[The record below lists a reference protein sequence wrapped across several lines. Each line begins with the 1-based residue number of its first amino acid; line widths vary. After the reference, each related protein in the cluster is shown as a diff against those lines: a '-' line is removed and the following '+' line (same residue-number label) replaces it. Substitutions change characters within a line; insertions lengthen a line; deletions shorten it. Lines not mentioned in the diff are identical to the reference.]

1 MLPGGPSDP
10 SLLTRLDRVLMAA
23 FLLSVFVPGTLGVS
37 LFDRDEGW
45 YAQVV
50 REMLAG
56 GDWLIPSYLGE
67 SRYFKPPWLY
77 WCSAVSVSLLGWSE
91 FALRLPCVLA
101 SVATWMIVAD
111 WAAREHSRPRLC
123 SSAEHAD
130 AVGTACARAAAW
142 WTAVIGATSIGP
154 NIAGK
159 LLLADSHFVLFI
171 VVAMRAWIRGAGG
184 PAGTCVAGSRA
195 HGRVESRQM
204 GPRSAESVGPVDP
217 TYGTYGFWAAI
228 GLALLSKGPATLAV
242 LAPIA
247 LARLLWDTPRDLSW
261 PQRILR
267 LWPGR
272 GWYLAVLIGLPW
284 YAYVAWADWLA
295 FAHGFIGANMIDRV
309 SRGIQG
315 HSVPPGHYI
324 VTSLIAVLPWTPVVI
339 AAIVAAWRSRRTD
352 GDVRRLLIWLAAPWP
367 LFELIAT
374 KLPHYVL
381 PLFPPAAMLTGCWLA
396 QRRVSRAHPTSWRKI
411 PISHPT
417 PRESPPA
424 SPVGERAAIPQH
436 AIAISSTR
444 RPRALIGATAAWVL
458 LLWLA
463 GLWLLPALEP
473 RRLSRV
479 VAEAVNTR
487 AAPGER
493 VLAAKGFEEP
503 TMFFYLRPE
512 ASVLRDDD
520 RWRDFVRDKTFWLI
534 ALERRI
540 TSLRSVL
547 EIDDAAREVFTGW
560 TYDVW
565 RRETVWVVRARIRR
579 GFLSEPRS

>member
-1 MLPGGPSDP
+1 MLPGGPFDR

-23 FLLSVFVPGTLGVS
+23 FLLSVFVPGTFGVS

-101 SVATWMIVAD
+101 SVATWMIAAD
-111 WAAREHSRPRLC
+111 WAAREHSRP
-123 SSAEHAD
+123 
-130 AVGTACARAAAW
+130 RAAAW

-154 NIAGK
+154 HIAGK

-171 VVAMRAWIRGAGG
+171 VIAMRAWIRGAGV
-184 PAGTCVAGSRA
+184 PAGTSVAGSRA

-217 TYGTYGFWAAI
+217 TSGAYVFWAAI
-228 GLALLSKGPATLAV
+228 GLALLSKGPTTLAV

-284 YAYVAWADWLA
+284 YAYVAWADWPA

-309 SRGIQG
+309 SRGIEG
-315 HSVPPGHYI
+315 HSGPPGYYI
-324 VTSLIAVLPWTPVVI
+324 VTTLAAVLPWTPVVI

-352 GDVRRLLIWLAAPWP
+352 GDARRLLIWLAAPWP

-381 PLFPPAAMLTGCWLA
+381 PLFPPAAMLAGCWLA

-411 PISHPT
+411 PIC
-417 PRESPPA
+417 
-424 SPVGERAAIPQH
+424 
-436 AIAISSTR
+436 
-444 RPRALIGATAAWVL
+444 ATAAWVL

-463 GLWLLPALEP
+463 SLWLLPGLEP
-473 RRLSRV
+473 HRLSRV
-479 VAEAVNTR
+479 VAEAVNAR
-487 AAPGER
+487 AATGEK
-493 VLAAKGFEEP
+493 VLAKGFKEP
-503 TMFFYLRPE
+503 TMFVYLRPE

-520 RWRDFVRDKTFWLI
+520 RWRDFVGDKTFWLI
-534 ALERRI
+534 ARPHRI
-540 TSLRSVL
+540 ASLRSVL

-560 TYDVW
+560 TYAAW

-579 GFLSEPRS
+579 GFLSAPPS

>member
-1 MLPGGPSDP
+1 M
-10 SLLTRLDRVLMAA
+10 TRLDRVLMAA
-23 FLLSVFVPGTLGVS
+23 FLLSVFVPGTIGVS

-56 GDWLIPSYLGE
+56 GDWLIPRYLGE

-101 SVATWMIVAD
+101 SVATWMIAAD
-111 WAAREHSRPRLC
+111 WAAREHS
-123 SSAEHAD
+123 
-130 AVGTACARAAAW
+130 RAAAW

-171 VVAMRAWIRGAGG
+171 VIAMRAWIRGAGVTG
-184 PAGTCVAGSRA
+184 CTSVAGSRA
-195 HGRVESRQM
+195 HGRV
-204 GPRSAESVGPVDP
+204 
-217 TYGTYGFWAAI
+217 FWAAI
-228 GLALLSKGPATLAV
+228 GLALLSKGPTTFAV

-284 YAYVAWADWLA
+284 YAYVAWADWPT
-295 FAHGFIGANMIDRV
+295 FAHGFIGANMIRRV
-309 SRGIQG
+309 SRGIEG
-315 HSVPPGHYI
+315 HSGPPGYYI
-324 VTSLIAVLPWTPVVI
+324 VTTLAAVLPWTPVVV

-352 GDVRRLLIWLAAPWP
+352 GDARRLLIWLAAPWP

-381 PLFPPAAMLTGCWLA
+381 PLFPPAAMLAGCWLA
-396 QRRVSRAHPTSWRKI
+396 QRRVSRTHQ
-411 PISHPT
+411 
-417 PRESPPA
+417 
-424 SPVGERAAIPQH
+424 SPVGERAAIPQD
-436 AIAISSTR
+436 AIAIRSTR
-444 RPRALIGATAAWVL
+444 RPRVLIGATAAWVL

-463 GLWLLPALEP
+463 GLWLLPGLEP
-473 RRLSRV
+473 HRLSRV

-493 VLAAKGFEEP
+493 VLAKGFKEP

-512 ASVLRDDD
+512 ARALRDDD
-520 RWRDFVRDKTFWLI
+520 RWRDFVGDKAFWLI
-534 ALERRI
+534 ARPRGI
-540 TSLRSVL
+540 ASLSSVL

-560 TYDVW
+560 TYAAW

-579 GFLSEPRS
+579 GFLSEPPS

>member
-111 WAAREHSRPRLC
+111 WAAREHSR
-123 SSAEHAD
+123 
-130 AVGTACARAAAW
+130 AAGW

-171 VVAMRAWIRGAGG
+171 AIAMRAWIRGAGG
-184 PAGTCVAGSRA
+184 HAGTSVAGSRA

-217 TYGTYGFWAAI
+217 TYGTYVFWAAI
-228 GLALLSKGPATLAV
+228 GLALLSKGPTTLAV

-284 YAYVAWADWLA
+284 YAYVAWADWPT
-295 FAHGFIGANMIDRV
+295 FAHGFIGANMIGRV
-309 SRGIQG
+309 SRGIEG
-315 HSVPPGHYI
+315 HSGPPGYYI
-324 VTSLIAVLPWTPVVI
+324 VTNLAAVLPWTPVVI

-352 GDVRRLLIWLAAPWP
+352 GDARRLLIWLAAPWP

-381 PLFPPAAMLTGCWLA
+381 PLFPPAAMLAGCWLA
-396 QRRVSRAHPTSWRKI
+396 QRRVSRAHPTNWRKI
-411 PISHPT
+411 PISRPT
-417 PRESPPA
+417 PRKSPRA
-424 SPVGERAAIPQH
+424 SPVGERAAIPQD

-444 RPRALIGATAAWVL
+444 RPRVLIGATAAWVL

-463 GLWLLPALEP
+463 GLWLLPGLEP
-473 RRLSRV
+473 HRLSRV

-493 VLAAKGFEEP
+493 VLAKGFKEP

-512 ASVLRDDD
+512 ASVLGDDD
-520 RWRDFVRDKTFWLI
+520 RWRDFVGDKAFWLI
-534 ALERRI
+534 ARPRRI
-540 TSLRSVL
+540 ASLRSVL
-547 EIDDAAREVFTGW
+547 EIDDAAREVFTGG
-560 TYDVW
+560 TYAGW

-579 GFLSEPRS
+579 GFLSEPPS